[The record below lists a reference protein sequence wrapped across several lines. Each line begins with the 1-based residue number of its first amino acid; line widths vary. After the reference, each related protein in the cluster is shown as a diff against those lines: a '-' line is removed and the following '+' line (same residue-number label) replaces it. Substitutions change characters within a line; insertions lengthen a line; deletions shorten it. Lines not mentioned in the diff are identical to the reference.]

1 GLMAAVST
9 RALAIA
15 AVGLARLALAIAAA
29 SALAFG
35 GLSLAV
41 SPIPAALLG
50 VVVYALIIFSIRSF
64 GLTDAWTYVRG
75 LH

>member
-1 GLMAAVST
+1 L
-9 RALAIA
+9 
-15 AVGLARLALAIAAA
+15 GLARLALAIAAA

-35 GLSLAV
+35 GLALAL
-41 SPIPAALLG
+41 PAIPAALLG

-64 GLTDAWTYVRG
+64 GLTDAWAYVRG